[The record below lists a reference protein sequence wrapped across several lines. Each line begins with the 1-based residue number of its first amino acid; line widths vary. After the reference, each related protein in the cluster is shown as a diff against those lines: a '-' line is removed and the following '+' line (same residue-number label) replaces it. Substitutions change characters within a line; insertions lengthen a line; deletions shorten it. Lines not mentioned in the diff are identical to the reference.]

1 LPPRKRKV
9 TYPVPRNTKQ
19 PPPSDGPVYPRTS
32 VAIDTTAAAGRAG
45 LSVGTRVRIAGTGLY
60 VGETAVIERLTG
72 NVIPS
77 ALVRTTEGRTRQVR
91 TIDLEPLPPEG

>member
-1 LPPRKRKV
+1 MPPRKRKV

-19 PPPSDGPVYPRTS
+19 AAPADGPVYPRTS

-45 LSVGTRVRIAGTGLY
+45 LTVGTRVRIAGTGLY
-60 VGETAVIERLTG
+60 VGETAIVERLTG

-77 ALVRTTEGRTRQVR
+77 ALVRTADGRARQVR
-91 TIDLEPLPPEG
+91 TIDLEPLPPES